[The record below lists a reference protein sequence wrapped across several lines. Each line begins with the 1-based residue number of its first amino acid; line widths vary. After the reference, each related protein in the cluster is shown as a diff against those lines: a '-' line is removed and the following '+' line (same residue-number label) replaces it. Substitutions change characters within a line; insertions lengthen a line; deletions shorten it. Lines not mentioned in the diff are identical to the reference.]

1 MGREALCNGQLG
13 RESGGVLA
21 QLESHELRIRGDF
34 NATLSFSDLRF
45 ARVEGEILEAETPQ
59 GHLRLSLGL
68 TEARKWLDRISN
80 PPSLAKKLG
89 VLRGIPVHVVGTPP
103 EITAQLVE
111 MGADRVEQAE
121 AKLAFIAILKHEDL
135 KLLDGLVRYLPEGA
149 QIWVLRTKGSRAMVK
164 ESEIM
169 ALLRS
174 RRFAPSKTAA
184 WSELYSADRYSRSGI
199 PR

>member
-68 TEARKWLDRISN
+68 TEARKCHGDLTERSTCPACEHDGCDDGAHGE
-80 PPSLAKKLG
+80 PALG
-89 VLRGIPVHVVGTPP
+89 EFI
-103 EITAQLVE
+103 
-111 MGADRVEQAE
+111 GAGNDD
-121 AKLAFIAILKHEDL
+121 EDADD
-135 KLLDGLVRYLPEGA
+135 LLDERRSV
-149 QIWVLRTKGSRAMVK
+149 M
-164 ESEIM
+164 ESW
-169 ALLRS
+169 ATFL
-174 RRFAPSKTAA
+174 
-184 WSELYSADRYSRSGI
+184 GG
-199 PR
+199 

>member
-1 MGREALCNGQLG
+1 
-13 RESGGVLA
+13 
-21 QLESHELRIRGDF
+21 
-34 NATLSFSDLRF
+34 
-45 ARVEGEILEAETPQ
+45 
-59 GHLRLSLGL
+59 
-68 TEARKWLDRISN
+68 
-80 PPSLAKKLG
+80 
-89 VLRGIPVHVVGTPP
+89 
-103 EITAQLVE
+103 

-121 AKLAFIAILKHEDL
+121 AKLAFIAILTHEDL

-184 WSELYSADRYSRSGI
+184 WSELYSADRFSRSGML
-199 PR
+199 R

>member
-1 MGREALCNGQLG
+1 M
-13 RESGGVLA
+13 
-21 QLESHELRIRGDF
+21 
-34 NATLSFSDLRF
+34 
-45 ARVEGEILEAETPQ
+45 ILEAETPQ

-121 AKLAFIAILKHEDL
+121 AKLAFIAILTHEDL